1 MKLIQDDLE
10 IMGACGLLVIVLH
23 RLVVR
28 CVENVQSRRRVSKIS
43 RYENC
48 ERRGDYWRET
58 ERSAVDY

>member
-1 MKLIQDDLE
+1 MLIKLIQDDLE
-10 IMGACGLLVIVLH
+10 IMGACGLLVILH

-48 ERRGDYWRET
+48 ELRGDNWREI
-58 ERSAVDY
+58 E